1 MSLVKNWELKK
12 KKKTKKTDNA
22 KVLLFAILFIGGQLL
37 KWGPGKVT
45 EKQKKFVEKGVLSC
59 RAASVISSVSWSF

>member
-12 KKKTKKTDNA
+12 KKKPKKTDNA

-45 EKQKKFVEKGVLSC
+45 EK
-59 RAASVISSVSWSF
+59 